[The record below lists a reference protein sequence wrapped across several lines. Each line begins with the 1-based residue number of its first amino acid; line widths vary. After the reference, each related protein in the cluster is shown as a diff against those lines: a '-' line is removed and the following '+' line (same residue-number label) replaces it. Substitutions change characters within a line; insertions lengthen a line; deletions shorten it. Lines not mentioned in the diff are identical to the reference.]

1 MARFVLKRLGLGI
14 VLLWLV
20 VTVVFLALHA
30 VPGDPVAILLGSEGA
45 GSVTPEALA
54 RVRSQLGLDKP
65 IHVQYTDYLL
75 RLVRFDLGTSFRST
89 DVPVLSYISDRLPKT
104 LELVFAAALLAVM
117 VGIPLGALAARIG
130 GLVDTL
136 ISSLTTLGISMP
148 VYVIGTIFV
157 LVFSLQWGMFPAGG
171 YATLEA
177 NPVGHFQRLVLPAIA
192 LSFGIGS
199 VVARMTRSS
208 VLETV
213 AQDWV
218 RTARSQ
224 GLPRAQVFRRHVI
237 RNSLTPVV
245 TTLGLEIGTLL
256 GSTVLIERVFTWPGM
271 GSLLIDA
278 VNARDYPVVQG
289 IVIVIAALFILINL
303 IVDLLYGVLDPRARQ

>member
-30 VPGDPVAILLGSEGA
+30 VPGDPAAILLGSEGA

-65 IHVQYTDYLL
+65 ILVQYTDYLL

-148 VYVIGTIFV
+148 VYVIGTILV
-157 LVFSLQWGMFPAGG
+157 LVFSLQWGMFPAVRPRDCGPG
-171 YATLEA
+171 LGA
-177 NPVGHFQRLVLPAIA
+177 NGAIA
-192 LSFGIGS
+192 G
-199 VVARMTRSS
+199 
-208 VLETV
+208 
-213 AQDWV
+213 
-218 RTARSQ
+218 
-224 GLPRAQVFRRHVI
+224 
-237 RNSLTPVV
+237 LTPGAGVP
-245 TTLGLEIGTLL
+245 
-256 GSTVLIERVFTWPGM
+256 S
-271 GSLLIDA
+271 
-278 VNARDYPVVQG
+278 ARDQE
-289 IVIVIAALFILINL
+289 L
-303 IVDLLYGVLDPRARQ
+303 VDPGCDHAGPGDRHPAGFHRPDRAGLHLAGHGFTANRRG

>member
-1 MARFVLKRLGLGI
+1 
-14 VLLWLV
+14 
-20 VTVVFLALHA
+20 
-30 VPGDPVAILLGSEGA
+30 
-45 GSVTPEALA
+45 
-54 RVRSQLGLDKP
+54 
-65 IHVQYTDYLL
+65 
-75 RLVRFDLGTSFRST
+75 
-89 DVPVLSYISDRLPKT
+89 
-104 LELVFAAALLAVM
+104 
-117 VGIPLGALAARIG
+117 
-130 GLVDTL
+130 
-136 ISSLTTLGISMP
+136 
-148 VYVIGTIFV
+148 
-157 LVFSLQWGMFPAGG
+157 MFPAGG

>member
-30 VPGDPVAILLGSEGA
+30 VPGDPAAILLGSEGA

-65 IHVQYTDYLL
+65 ILVQYTDYLL

>member
-1 MARFVLKRLGLGI
+1 MTRFVLNRLLLGV

-30 VPGDPVAILLGSEGA
+30 VPGDPAAILLGSEGSGA
-45 GSVTPEALA
+45 VTPEALA

-65 IHVQYTDYLL
+65 ILVQYSDYLAG
-75 RLVRFDLGTSFRST
+75 LVRMDFGTSFRSA
-89 DVPVLSYISDRLPKT
+89 DIQVLSYIGDRLPKT
-104 LELVFAAALLAVM
+104 LELVLMAALIAVV
-117 VGIPLGALAARIG
+117 VGIPTGALAARIG
-130 GLVDTL
+130 GLADTV

-148 VYVIGTIFV
+148 VYVIGTVFV
-157 LVFSLQWGMFPAGG
+157 LVFSLQMGWFPAGG
-171 YATLEA
+171 YTAIEA
-177 NPVGHFQRLVLPAIA
+177 NPSAHFMRLVLPAIA
-192 LSFGIGS
+192 LSFGITS
-199 VVARMTRSS
+199 VVARMTRSA

-224 GLPRAQVFRRHVI
+224 GLPRSVVFRRHVI
-237 RNSLTPVV
+237 RNSLNPVV
-245 TTLGLEIGTLL
+245 TTLGLEIGSLL

-271 GSLLIDA
+271 GSLLVDS
-278 VNARDYPVVQG
+278 VNSRDYPMVQG

-303 IVDLLYGVLDPRARQ
+303 IVDILYGVLDPRARR

>member
-1 MARFVLKRLGLGI
+1 MTRFVLNRLLLGV

-30 VPGDPVAILLGSEGA
+30 VPGDPAAILLGSEGSGA
-45 GSVTPEALA
+45 VTPEALA

-65 IHVQYTDYLL
+65 ILVQYSDYLAG
-75 RLVRFDLGTSFRST
+75 LVRMDFGTSFRSA
-89 DVPVLSYISDRLPKT
+89 DIQVLSYIGDRLPKT
-104 LELVFAAALLAVM
+104 LELVLMAALIAVV
-117 VGIPLGALAARIG
+117 VGIPTGALAARIG
-130 GLVDTL
+130 GLADTV
-136 ISSLTTLGISMP
+136 ISSLTTLGVSMP
-148 VYVIGTIFV
+148 VYVIGTVFV
-157 LVFSLQWGMFPAGG
+157 LVFSLQMGWFPAGG
-171 YATLEA
+171 YTAIEA
-177 NPVGHFQRLVLPAIA
+177 NPSAHFMRLVLPAIA
-192 LSFGIGS
+192 LSFGITS
-199 VVARMTRSS
+199 VVARMTRSA

-224 GLPRAQVFRRHVI
+224 GLPRAVVFRRHVI
-237 RNSLTPVV
+237 RNSLNPVV
-245 TTLGLEIGTLL
+245 TTLGLEIGSLL

-271 GSLLIDA
+271 GSLLVDS

-303 IVDLLYGVLDPRARQ
+303 IVDILYGVLDPRARR

>member
-1 MARFVLKRLGLGI
+1 MAEQP
-14 VLLWLV
+14 
-20 VTVVFLALHA
+20 TPA
-30 VPGDPVAILLGSEGA
+30 
-45 GSVTPEALA
+45 SVEEVKEALA
-54 RVRSQLGLDKP
+54 RVSYLADEPAALVSFLAQRLDKP
-65 IHVQYTDYLL
+65 ILVQYTDYLL
-75 RLVRFDLGTSFRST
+75 RLVRFDLGTSFRNV
-89 DVPVLSYISDRLPKT
+89 DVPVLSYIGDRLPKT
-104 LELVFAAALLAVM
+104 LELVFAAAFLAVLI
-117 VGIPLGALAARIG
+117 GIPLGALAARIG

-157 LVFSLQWGMFPAGG
+157 LVFSLQLGLFPAGG
-171 YATLEA
+171 YTTLEA

-199 VVARMTRSS
+199 VVARMTRSA

-224 GLPRAQVFRRHVI
+224 GLPRAKVFRRHVI

>member
-30 VPGDPVAILLGSEGA
+30 VPGDPAAILLGSEGA

-199 VVARMTRSS
+199 VVARMARSS

>member
-1 MARFVLKRLGLGI
+1 MTRFVLNRLLLGV

-30 VPGDPVAILLGSEGA
+30 VPGDPAAILLGSEGSGA
-45 GSVTPEALA
+45 VTPEALA

-65 IHVQYTDYLL
+65 ILVQYSDYLAGL
-75 RLVRFDLGTSFRST
+75 ARLDFGTSFRSS
-89 DVPVLSYISDRLPKT
+89 DIEVLSYIGDRLPKT
-104 LELVFAAALLAVM
+104 LELVLMAALIAVV
-117 VGIPLGALAARIG
+117 VGIPTGALAARIG
-130 GLVDTL
+130 GLADTV
-136 ISSLTTLGISMP
+136 ISSLTTLGVSMP
-148 VYVIGTIFV
+148 VYVIGTVFV
-157 LVFSLQWGMFPAGG
+157 LVFSLQMGWFPAGG
-171 YATLEA
+171 YIAIEA
-177 NPVGHFQRLVLPAIA
+177 NPSAHFMRLVLPAIA
-192 LSFGIGS
+192 LSFGITS
-199 VVARMTRSS
+199 VVARMTRSA

-224 GLPRAQVFRRHVI
+224 GLPRAVVFRRHVI
-237 RNSLTPVV
+237 RNSLNPVV
-245 TTLGLEIGTLL
+245 TTLGLEIGSLL

-271 GSLLIDA
+271 GSLLVDS

-303 IVDLLYGVLDPRARQ
+303 IVDILYGVLDPRARR

>member
-1 MARFVLKRLGLGI
+1 MARFVLK
-14 VLLWLV
+14 
-20 VTVVFLALHA
+20 
-30 VPGDPVAILLGSEGA
+30 
-45 GSVTPEALA
+45 

-65 IHVQYTDYLL
+65 ILVQYTDYLL

-136 ISSLTTLGISMP
+136 ISSLTTLGTSMP

>member
-30 VPGDPVAILLGSEGA
+30 VPGDPAAILLGSEGA

-65 IHVQYTDYLL
+65 VLVQYTDYLL
-75 RLVRFDLGTSFRST
+75 RLVRFDLGTSFRNT
-89 DVPVLSYISDRLPKT
+89 DVPVLSYIGDRLPKT
-104 LELVFAAALLAVM
+104 LELVLAAAFLAVL

-199 VVARMTRSS
+199 VVARMTRSA

>member
-30 VPGDPVAILLGSEGA
+30 VPGDPAAILLGSEGA

-65 IHVQYTDYLL
+65 VLVQYTDYLL

-89 DVPVLSYISDRLPKT
+89 DVPVLSYIGDRLPKT
-104 LELVFAAALLAVM
+104 LELVFAAALLAVL

-157 LVFSLQWGMFPAGG
+157 LVFSLQWGIFPAGG

-199 VVARMTRSS
+199 VVARMTRSA

>member
-1 MARFVLKRLGLGI
+1 MVYRLI
-14 VLLWLV
+14 QA
-20 VTVVFLALHA
+20 VFLFPVTDRTELMANTVA
-30 VPGDPVAILLGSEGA
+30 VAVAVA
-45 GSVTPEALA
+45 
-54 RVRSQLGLDKP
+54 
-65 IHVQYTDYLL
+65 
-75 RLVRFDLGTSFRST
+75 
-89 DVPVLSYISDRLPKT
+89 
-104 LELVFAAALLAVM
+104 
-117 VGIPLGALAARIG
+117 
-130 GLVDTL
+130 
-136 ISSLTTLGISMP
+136 
-148 VYVIGTIFV
+148 
-157 LVFSLQWGMFPAGG
+157 
-171 YATLEA
+171 
-177 NPVGHFQRLVLPAIA
+177 
-192 LSFGIGS
+192 

>member
-1 MARFVLKRLGLGI
+1 MTRFVLNRLLLGV

-30 VPGDPVAILLGSEGA
+30 VPGDPAAILLGSEGSGA
-45 GSVTPEALA
+45 VTPEALA

-65 IHVQYTDYLL
+65 ILVQYSDYLAGL
-75 RLVRFDLGTSFRST
+75 ARLDFGTSFRSS
-89 DVPVLSYISDRLPKT
+89 DIEVLSYIGDRLPKT
-104 LELVFAAALLAVM
+104 LELVLMAALIAVV
-117 VGIPLGALAARIG
+117 VGIPTGALAARIG
-130 GLVDTL
+130 GLADTV
-136 ISSLTTLGISMP
+136 ISSLTTLGVSMP
-148 VYVIGTIFV
+148 VYVIGTVFV
-157 LVFSLQWGMFPAGG
+157 LVFSLQMGWFPAGG
-171 YATLEA
+171 YTAIEA
-177 NPVGHFQRLVLPAIA
+177 NPSAHFMRLVLPAIA
-192 LSFGIGS
+192 LSFGITS
-199 VVARMTRSS
+199 VVARMTRSA

-224 GLPRAQVFRRHVI
+224 GLPRAVVFRRHVI
-237 RNSLTPVV
+237 RNSLNPVV
-245 TTLGLEIGTLL
+245 TTLGLEIGSLL

-271 GSLLIDA
+271 GSLLVDS

-303 IVDLLYGVLDPRARQ
+303 IVDILYGVLDPRARR